1 MKVAVLVLLRV
12 LLGTPFSST
21 IMFSI
26 GIYCKVLGMLEK
38 TIENKCRLYASSK
51 GWLSVKLNP
60 INARGIP
67 DRMFIGSRRI
77 LFVEFKR
84 PGYALRRNQESWA
97 ERLAGYGFRVETV
110 DSVEAFKD
118 IIDTMG
124 HLW

>member
-1 MKVAVLVLLRV
+1 
-12 LLGTPFSST
+12 
-21 IMFSI
+21 
-26 GIYCKVLGMLEK
+26 
-38 TIENKCRLYASSK
+38 
-51 GWLSVKLNP
+51 
-60 INARGIP
+60 
-67 DRMFIGSRRI
+67 MFIGSRRI